1 MLNELLNNIL
11 MLLFSLAGIIFGLAL
26 TYIAPE
32 ELAAGKKYFILSK
45 RLLFVMISLVII
57 YYLSVGAQVQYLLLF
72 TALLSS
78 AFIFDFKT
86 KRRGHYG
93 FHYLFFVLPYFLIMD
108 QTFHL
113 ILASLIFLY
122 GLPVGSLLRSG

>member
-1 MLNELLNNIL
+1 MLNGLLNEIL
-11 MLLFSLAGIIFGLAL
+11 MLLFSLTGIIFGLSL

-45 RLLFVMISLVII
+45 RVLFVMISLVII
-57 YYLSVGAQVQYLLLF
+57 YYLSAGKQVQYLLLF

-78 AFIFDFKT
+78 LFIFDFKT
-86 KRRGHYG
+86 KRRGYYG
-93 FHYLFFVLPYFLIMD
+93 FHYLFFVLPYFLNEN
-108 QTFHL
+108 TAFHL